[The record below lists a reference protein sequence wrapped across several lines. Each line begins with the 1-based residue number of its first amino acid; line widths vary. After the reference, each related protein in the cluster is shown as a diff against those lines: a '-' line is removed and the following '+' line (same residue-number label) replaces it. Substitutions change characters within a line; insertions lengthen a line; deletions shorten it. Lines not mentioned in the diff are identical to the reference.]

1 MDQAESLRRLISQR
15 KAIKKS
21 RVLTISGGKG
31 GIGKTC
37 ISVNLSLALKKLGYN
52 VTIIDADLGFSNV
65 EIEMGVTSKYTLF
78 DVLYNNKMITEVINE
93 GPLGVKYIS
102 SGGDFASLGE
112 GVDLSLFLSNI
123 KILDYYS
130 DFIII
135 DTGAGLNKVVNQ
147 FLKAADEVILIVTPE
162 PTSIMDAYTL
172 IKHSLV
178 DEKKKINIIINKA
191 KNFEEYRKIYERFE
205 AVVNNYLGV
214 KLSDLGYLE
223 IDEKMTECIIE
234 QTPIII
240 KYRNGKT
247 AKRFL
252 QIAAKLANEPPPE
265 ESKGLWGIFERLL
278 NKNRGRM

>member
-1 MDQAESLRRLISQR
+1 MMDQAESLRRLVSQ
-15 KAIKKS
+15 KKGIKKS
-21 RVLTISGGKG
+21 RVITISGGKG

-65 EIEMGVTSKYTLF
+65 EIELGVTSKYTLF
-78 DVLYNNKMITEVINE
+78 DVLYNNKMITEVISE

-102 SGGDFASLGE
+102 SGGDFTLIDE
-112 GVDLSLFLSNI
+112 GVDLTLFLSNI

-135 DTGAGLNKVVNQ
+135 DTGAGLNKVVHQ
-147 FLKAADEVILIVTPE
+147 FLQAADEIVLIVTPE

-178 DEKKKINIIINKA
+178 GEKKKINVLINKV
-191 KNFEEYRKIYERFE
+191 KNFEEYRKIYKRFE
-205 AVVNNYLGV
+205 TVVNNYLGV
-214 KLSDLGYLE
+214 SLNDLGYLE

-234 QTPIII
+234 QTPIVI
-240 KYRNGKT
+240 KYHNGKT
-247 AKRFL
+247 AKQL
-252 QIAAKLANEPPPE
+252 IQIAAKLANQSPPE
-265 ESKGLWGIFERLL
+265 EPQGLWGIFTKLL
-278 NKNRGRM
+278 KQR